1 MIGGRHRHRAGHHL
15 IADRI
20 GTLQQLD
27 RADRRSPL
35 AEGPEGDDLHRGLR
49 QRKAVALLV
58 DGPEALDVVDLDL
71 VALPGV
77 PTRQHRGDL
86 DGTVGFTI
94 VNLGTVDLDT
104 VGFTIVNL
112 GTVGFGTVDLGTVGR
127 TGIVLELGSNPVLQ
141 GAPRLGEPVVVVR
154 CRPRPSQVVTLGSA
168 HDANRRQHP
177 SERRHD
183 DRRHAQRSG
192 QVTGMQ
198 RPGATEGDQGQTRR
212 VDTAGH
218 ADAAQRALHVGRDH
232 RQGPFG
238 FDALPGKRLGG
249 SPAVERAQRTVTLS
263 GDAAQHHVGVGH
275 RRLDATSSVGDRAR
289 LCAGRPGADRD
300 RSAGVGRHDRP
311 SPRPDGDH
319 IQ

>member
-1 MIGGRHRHRAGHHL
+1 VIGGRHRHRAGHHL

-77 PTRQHRGDL
+77 PTRQHRGNL

-94 VNLGTVDLDT
+94 VNLGTVD
-104 VGFTIVNL
+104 F
-112 GTVGFGTVDLGTVGR
+112 GTVGR

-154 CRPRPSQVVTLGSA
+154 SATNESGRDARERPRCQPPTTV
-168 HDANRRQHP
+168 
-177 SERRHD
+177 
-183 DRRHAQRSG
+183 
-192 QVTGMQ
+192 
-198 RPGATEGDQGQTRR
+198 
-212 VDTAGH
+212 
-218 ADAAQRALHVGRDH
+218 QRA
-232 RQGPFG
+232 
-238 FDALPGKRLGG
+238 
-249 SPAVERAQRTVTLS
+249 
-263 GDAAQHHVGVGH
+263 AA
-275 RRLDATSSVGDRAR
+275 R
-289 LCAGRPGADRD
+289 
-300 RSAGVGRHDRP
+300 
-311 SPRPDGDH
+311 
-319 IQ
+319 